1 MGAIRRVFSVTPKIL
16 PLRALDPPEHNRSQC
31 ISTGPSSS
39 YSVDRG
45 ASHLSSSE
53 ESLGQ
58 VQRALLLVASKT
70 LRLRLILQLLHEALP
85 SKAGSFS
92 SSHDLGRPSTYYPIV
107 TDTTYGFWRKLEC

>member
-1 MGAIRRVFSVTPKIL
+1 MDAISRVFSVTPKIL

-45 ASHLSSSE
+45 ASHLSSSA

-58 VQRALLLVASKT
+58 DQCSARCC
-70 LRLRLILQLLHEALP
+70 
-85 SKAGSFS
+85 
-92 SSHDLGRPSTYYPIV
+92 SSHLRPCAC
-107 TDTTYGFWRKLEC
+107 G